1 MKCTKN
7 KTTPTDLKETLL
19 LGMQLHDR
27 ALAGLEAVSII
38 LNYIDAL
45 EEDPETQAID
55 YFDSPEMR
63 RDLLYAVWV
72 LSRYARKNR
81 EGQS

>member
-1 MKCTKN
+1 MTESTN
-7 KTTPTDLKETLL
+7 IPGKTHLE
-19 LGMQLHDR
+19 MQLYQR

-55 YFDSPEMR
+55 YFDSLEMR

-72 LSRYARKNR
+72 LSRYARKNQ
-81 EGQS
+81 EAQS